1 VRVDREIDE
10 GEVIDLCGGI
20 EAVMVAAPGH
30 TPGSVALYL
39 PELRVLITGDA
50 AARTPDGERVILGV
64 FNSDPV
70 KAVESFERLAA
81 LDVEIACFGHGE
93 PVAHGAAAELRA
105 AGRRRR
111 G

>member
-1 VRVDREIDE
+1 
-10 GEVIDLCGGI
+10 
-20 EAVMVAAPGH
+20 
-30 TPGSVALYL
+30 VALHL
-39 PELRVLITGDA
+39 PELRVPIAGDA

-64 FNSDPV
+64 FNSEPAKV
-70 KAVESFERLAA
+70 VESLERLAA

-93 PVAHGAAAELRA
+93 PVAHGAAAELRT